1 MQGHVKNLV
10 LRVRI
15 EINKKKEVS
24 GMKVVIR
31 GEAKEIAA
39 LVLEIQGRQ
48 YVEPA
53 EQITSQIAEQL
64 LRTLHAAAGDRQ

>member
-1 MQGHVKNLV
+1 MAREKQKEE
-10 LRVRI
+10 VR
-15 EINKKKEVS
+15 

-64 LRTLHAAAGDRQ
+64 LRNLHAATGDRQ